1 MALAH
6 TQQGQ
11 LCNKGD
17 TSSGYI
23 E

>member
-17 TSSGYI
+17 TSSGYK

>member
-11 LCNKGD
+11 LFNKGD